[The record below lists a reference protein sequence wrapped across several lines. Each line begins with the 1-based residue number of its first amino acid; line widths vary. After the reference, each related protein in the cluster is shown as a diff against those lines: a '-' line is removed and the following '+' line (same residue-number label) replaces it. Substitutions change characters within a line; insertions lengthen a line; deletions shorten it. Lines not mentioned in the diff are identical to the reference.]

1 MKLQAATIASD
12 GQVFRMTTPSSSGVD
27 INIMEAE
34 NYSHLQ
40 GNHVFN
46 CQVKQRN
53 NSRSTHHV
61 SVNVSAFLH
70 VAKGSKRTFQ

>member
-1 MKLQAATIASD
+1 MKLQAAAIASN
-12 GQVFRMTTPSSSGVD
+12 GQVFRMPSPSSSGVD
-27 INIMEAE
+27 INIMEAK

-46 CQVKQRN
+46 CQAKQRK

-61 SVNVSAFLH
+61 SVNVSALLH
-70 VAKGSKRTFQ
+70 VAEGSKRTFQ

>member
-1 MKLQAATIASD
+1 MKLQAAATASN
-12 GQVFRMTTPSSSGVD
+12 GQVFRMPTPSSSGVD
-27 INIMEAE
+27 INIMEAK

-46 CQVKQRN
+46 CQAEQRK

-61 SVNVSAFLH
+61 SVNVSALLH

>member
-1 MKLQAATIASD
+1 MKLQAAATASD
-12 GQVFRMTTPSSSGVD
+12 GQVLRMPTPSSSGVD
-27 INIMEAE
+27 INIMEAK

-46 CQVKQRN
+46 CQAKQRK
-53 NSRSTHHV
+53 NSRGTHHV
-61 SVNVSAFLH
+61 SVNVSSLLH